1 MKRCGWT
8 TNDPL
13 YIAYHDQEWGVPVH
27 NDRDLFEFLILEGA
41 QAGLSWLTI
50 LKKRENY
57 RKAFDYFDA
66 EKIAR
71 YTDDHIHQ
79 LLANAG
85 IVRNKRKIVAAI
97 ENAKAFLRVQD
108 QFGSFDQY
116 IWRFVDGSPIQN
128 QWRSMSEVPV
138 RTKESDQMSKD
149 LQKRGFTFVGST
161 ICYAYM
167 QATGMVNDHTVDCFR
182 HKEIKELTNL
192 SEQRTI

>member
-1 MKRCGWT
+1 MNRCGWT

-27 NDRDLFEFLILEGA
+27 NDRVLFEFLILEGA

-79 LLANAG
+79 LLTNAG

-149 LQKRGFTFVGST
+149 LQKRGFKFVGST

-182 HKEIKELTNL
+182 HKEIKGLTNL
-192 SEQRTI
+192 FEQKSV